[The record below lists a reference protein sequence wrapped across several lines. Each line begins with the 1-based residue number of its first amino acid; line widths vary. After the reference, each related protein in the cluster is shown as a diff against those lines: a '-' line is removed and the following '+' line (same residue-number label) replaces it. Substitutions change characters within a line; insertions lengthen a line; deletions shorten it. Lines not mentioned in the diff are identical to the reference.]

1 MLKDFYV
8 FVDLEEV
15 NVKPVRDIICDSCGD
30 LLYDEEGLNKTEPF
44 YAFFYEIEEGDIVFS
59 RIFCKECKE
68 KVKNYTVEAME
79 KGEEEKREI
88 IEMDFENAPED
99 FKRDIVKCLTSPIVI
114 EIVELS

>member
-8 FVDLEEV
+8 FVNLEKL
-15 NVKPVRDIICDSCGD
+15 NVKPVRDIICDGCGT
-30 LLYDEEGLNKTEPF
+30 LLYDEGGIKEAEPF
-44 YAFFYEIEEGDIVFS
+44 NAFFYEIDKEDIVFS

-68 KVKNYTVEAME
+68 KVKNYTLKLNQM
-79 KGEEEKREI
+79 GEEEIREI

-99 FKRDIVKCLTSPIVI
+99 FKRAIVKCLTSPIVI

>member
-44 YAFFYEIEEGDIVFS
+44 YAFFYEIDKEDIVFS

-68 KVKNYTVEAME
+68 KVKNYTLKLNQM
-79 KGEEEKREI
+79 GEEEIREI